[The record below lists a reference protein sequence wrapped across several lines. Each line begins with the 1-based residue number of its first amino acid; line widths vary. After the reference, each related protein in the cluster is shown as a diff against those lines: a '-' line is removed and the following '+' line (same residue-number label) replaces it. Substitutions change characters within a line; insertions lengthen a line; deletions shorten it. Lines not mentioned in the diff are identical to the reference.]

1 MTMEELREAQKIS
14 RDIIK
19 LLDEK
24 DKAEAAGDLA
34 EVERLYHDMRICNYK
49 LRTIK
54 AAIDRIPDLRIRT
67 AAICRYLFDMSW
79 KEVAQHLGPEET
91 PDGIGAALER
101 HIRKCGGMYDE

>member
-34 EVERLYHDMRICNYK
+34 EVERLYHDMRICN
-49 LRTIK
+49 
-54 AAIDRIPDLRIRT
+54 
-67 AAICRYLFDMSW
+67 
-79 KEVAQHLGPEET
+79 
-91 PDGIGAALER
+91 
-101 HIRKCGGMYDE
+101 